1 MAYDPWDWANSSSE
15 KKEAVIGAP
24 LSNVIVPL
32 QASNE
37 QMQPG
42 QVIQEQPNK
51 DAEQL
56 RSMAINKGVDK
67 GVSYVS
73 DKYAAMKAGPIGTG
87 GAPVVEQSI
96 MASSPTIAAP
106 AGTMAGMGTGTAA
119 AAATEAA
126 VTAPLATTA
135 LTPVAAGA
143 AGGAAEA
150 SMLAGMGPVGWGVGA
165 LLLAK
170 SMNWI

>member
-15 KKEAVIGAP
+15 KKEVVIGAP
-24 LSNVIVPL
+24 LSNTVVPL
-32 QASNE
+32 QASTE

-42 QVIQEQPNK
+42 QVIQEPPNR

-56 RSMAINKGVDK
+56 RSMAINKGAEK
-67 GVSYVS
+67 GAGYVS

-106 AGTMAGMGTGTAA
+106 AGTLAGMGTGTAA

-126 VTAPLATTA
+126 AAPLATTA